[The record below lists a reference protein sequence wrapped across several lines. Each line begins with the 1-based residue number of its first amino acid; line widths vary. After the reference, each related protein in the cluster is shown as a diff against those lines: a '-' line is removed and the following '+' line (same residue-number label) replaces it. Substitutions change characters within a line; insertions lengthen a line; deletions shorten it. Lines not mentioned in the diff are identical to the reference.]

1 MIRILLIDDHSLFRE
16 SLGRLLESE
25 PDFAVAGMC
34 SSPYEGVRLLN
45 ESPVDL
51 VLLDFDLGEQQG
63 TAFLEMARAAGY
75 TGKILLVTA
84 GMSDG
89 DIAYAKENGASG
101 LFLKHLPP
109 GQLVAAIHL
118 TMSQA
123 NSPVGPA
130 ETPPAPQQ
138 ERLTPRERSVL
149 KGIFEGLMNKE
160 IAARL
165 GISESSVKAAI
176 QQLFV
181 KTGVRTRSQL
191 VRIALERNLGN

>member
-84 GMSDG
+84 GMSDN

-109 GQLVAAIHL
+109 GQLVEAIHRV
-118 TMSQA
+118 MSEERRLDVPLA
-123 NSPVGPA
+123 TLA
-130 ETPPAPQQ
+130 TPQQ
-138 ERLTPRERSVL
+138 ERLTPREQTVL

-165 GISESSVKAAI
+165 AISESSVKAAI

-191 VRIALERNLGN
+191 VRIALERQLGS